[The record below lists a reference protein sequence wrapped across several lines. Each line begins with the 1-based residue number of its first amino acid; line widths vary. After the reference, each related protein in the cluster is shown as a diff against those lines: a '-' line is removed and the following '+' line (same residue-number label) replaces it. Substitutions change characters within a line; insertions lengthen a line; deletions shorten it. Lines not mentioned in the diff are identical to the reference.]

1 MQSWYTVQSFK
12 CVSSAPMPLLKKVA
26 FSATGRPLVFGYHGD
41 GWHSCQ
47 QRNHSFTSSGLPSL
61 ETASERGGMWDILMH
76 ILVDTL
82 RLMSFLE
89 LVQPGTA
96 CNKLRK
102 LLISP
107 DKHWMPTQC
116 IMESKENTNTSKVL
130 FPIIK
135 YLVMVPYCNC
145 AAEKPERKSL

>member
-1 MQSWYTVQSFK
+1 MVYALK
-12 CVSSAPMPLLKKVA
+12 CVSSASLPLLKKVA

-41 GWHSCQ
+41 GWHSARAK
-47 QRNHSFTSSGLPSL
+47 QRDHSFTSCGLPSL
-61 ETASERGGMWDILMH
+61 ETASERGEMWGILMH

-82 RLMSFLE
+82 RLMSFLA
-89 LVQPGTA
+89 LVQLGTA

-116 IMESKENTNTSKVL
+116 IMKTKENTNTATFLS
-130 FPIIK
+130 PIYK
-135 YLVMVPYCNC
+135 DLMLVVYCNC
-145 AAEKPERKSL
+145 AVEKPGNKFL